1 MGSAPGEGMNPPRR
15 RPRSS
20 FLALEHALETVALA
34 RPFVAR
40 LRRHD
45 KELFT
50 QVQRAL
56 TRCVLALGE
65 GAQRS
70 GGNQQAAFRR
80 ARGEAN
86 EALTGVRLAIAWG
99 YIEQEEELADK
110 LDHLV
115 AMLVKH

>member
-1 MGSAPGEGMNPPRR
+1 MNPPRR
-15 RPRSS
+15 RPRST
-20 FLALEHALETVALA
+20 FLALEHALETVTLA

-40 LRRHD
+40 LRRLD
-45 KELFT
+45 RELYT

-65 GAQRS
+65 GAQRE
-70 GGNQQAAFRR
+70 GGNRQAAYRR

-86 EALTGVRLAIAWG
+86 EALAGVRLATAWG
-99 YIEQEEELADK
+99 YIEQEDALADK

-115 AMLVKH
+115 AILVKLTR